1 MKKSRSK
8 ENFEDEIN
16 DKKNL
21 YWMQNRNKDDSLVE
35 KDVFRDD
42 QKEENSVK
50 KEKHVSKI
58 IEVYRFIVY
67 HLYPVFTYTYED
79 SII

>member
-1 MKKSRSK
+1 M
-8 ENFEDEIN
+8 N

-21 YWMQNRNKDDSLVE
+21 DWMRNRNKDDNG
-35 KDVFRDD
+35 VFTDD
-42 QKEENSVK
+42 QKEEKSVK

-67 HLYPVFTYTYED
+67 HIYPV
-79 SII
+79 

>member
-1 MKKSRSK
+1 M
-8 ENFEDEIN
+8 N

-21 YWMQNRNKDDSLVE
+21 DWMRNRNKDDNG
-35 KDVFRDD
+35 VFTDD
-42 QKEENSVK
+42 QKEEKSVK

-67 HLYPVFTYTYED
+67 HKYPVLT
-79 SII
+79 IIFHIISKSLDYL